1 MLCSGIVA
9 IVEEKCPELL
19 QKAKDTYKRFTEV
32 LTQYAKC
39 YNVFNGGVVDG
50 ITIDQLGGQRSCFEL
65 YSLLQVPF
73 QVSHTS

>member
-19 QKAKDTYKRFTEV
+19 QKAKDTYTRFTDI

-39 YNVFNGGVVDG
+39 HNVFNGGVVDD
-50 ITIDQLGGQRSCFEL
+50 TAIDQLGNR
-65 YSLLQVPF
+65 
-73 QVSHTS
+73 